1 MKRLGAVALLLMCG
15 CYPFE
20 PGSDLTDVGA
30 SDLLAPPVEDMP
42 AIPEDA
48 TVETGADVTG
58 TFDVAAT
65 LRAQIG
71 PPSPATFLFIAA
83 QTGMIEDGSAT
94 LTIEVHDTMDP
105 ETMGPQNAMP
115 AMITSEGAF
124 QMSVEDLLIK
134 KDFNPDVFAEDAM
147 AIMELDAMVL
157 NSDCFAGTMKV
168 TLLGAR
174 LVFNP
179 MMPMDVELDGTFT
192 AGRQGTTGCATDTP
206 DMDMGQDMGDME

>member
-20 PGSDLTDVGA
+20 PGSDLTDVGS
-30 SDLLAPPVEDMP
+30 SDLIAAPPEDMP

-58 TFDVAAT
+58 TFDVTAS
-65 LRAQIG
+65 LRADIG
-71 PPSPATFLFIAA
+71 PPSPATYLFVAA
-83 QTGMIEDGSAT
+83 QEGMIEGGQAT
-94 LTIEVHDTMDP
+94 LSIEVRDPMDP
-105 ETMGPQNAMP
+105 DAAGPKNMP
-115 AMITSEGAF
+115 PAAITSEGAF
-124 QMSVEDLLIK
+124 QTTVEDLVIK
-134 KDFNPDVFAEDAM
+134 KEFNPDIFAEDAN
-147 AIMELDAMVL
+147 AVMEIDAMVL

-179 MMPMDVELDGTFT
+179 MMPMDVELNGTFS
-192 AGRQGTTGCATDTP
+192 AGRQGTSGCAMEDEP
-206 DMDMGQDMGDME
+206 DMGQDMGDMG